1 LKTLLKYFAVLQS
14 LGLWGIFLIAALDGA
29 GVPVPGAVDLIV
41 ATSVYQSPAKAWIY
55 ILLAAAGSTLGCLL
69 LYVIGRL
76 GGEVLVERRMSPEKF
91 KKVQADFE
99 RHSFLTVAIP
109 ALLPPPF
116 PFKIV
121 VLSAGAFEMAWTHF
135 LFAIFVGRLIRFGAL
150 SVLTIV
156 FGAFGK
162 MPDRGSPYP
171 ILVFCGMLPWQF
183 FSTALSES
191 GNSHVTNANLISK
204 VYFPRL
210 VVPAS
215 SVITSFVDFLISAA
229 FLVVLMLWYR
239 YLPSSHIGYLPI
251 FVLLAFAASFGAG
264 LWIAALM
271 VDQRVG
277 NDLGYILYRFHV
289 IIPVDILNRI

>member
-41 ATSVYQSPAKAWIY
+41 ATSVYQSPSKAWIY

-156 FGAFGK
+156 FGPNMVMIFRSVIRRHPLESVGALLVIVAAV
-162 MPDRGSPYP
+162 
-171 ILVFCGMLPWQF
+171 ILVRRLRRNTASLPQPEE
-183 FSTALSES
+183 LS
-191 GNSHVTNANLISK
+191 N
-204 VYFPRL
+204 
-210 VVPAS
+210 
-215 SVITSFVDFLISAA
+215 
-229 FLVVLMLWYR
+229 
-239 YLPSSHIGYLPI
+239 
-251 FVLLAFAASFGAG
+251 
-264 LWIAALM
+264 
-271 VDQRVG
+271 
-277 NDLGYILYRFHV
+277 
-289 IIPVDILNRI
+289 